1 MWETEPTGERK
12 IGNMGST
19 DEKVWYMFV
28 KKNNICF
35 VKYCRNQERIETEV
49 STMKKTHTHK
59 KIKSNL
65 KQLWMNEICKHHKSQ
80 SDEKSQRF

>member
-12 IGNMGST
+12 IGNMDST

-49 STMKKTHTHK
+49 STMKKTHTK
-59 KIKSNL
+59 KKKKS
-65 KQLWMNEICKHHKSQ
+65 SQ
-80 SDEKSQRF
+80 I